1 MKRILAGSILVMS
14 LASFIQAQPQAGTT
28 EYFADGWQISYET
41 LVVNFALNRDGTAY
55 KSTPG
60 LPGSVKGTWELSSG
74 AALITWKDG
83 WRDRINA
90 DLSNWA
96 YAPGASLEKP
106 PANKGTAKKDAK
118 YFYAG
123 GWDISYNIG
132 LVNFMLND
140 DMTAIKS
147 VPGVA
152 DIIKGKWEI
161 KAGEVLITW
170 DDGWRDRIR
179 ADLQNW
185 AYAPG
190 ASMDQPPAN
199 KGKANRK

>member
-1 MKRILAGSILVMS
+1 MKRSIVGIILILLLTSYVH
-14 LASFIQAQPQAGTT
+14 AEPEAGTKD
-28 EYFADGWQISYET
+28 YYADGWQISYST
-41 LVVNFALNRDGTAY
+41 LVVIVALNRDGTAN
-55 KSTPG
+55 KSIPG
-60 LPGSVKGTWELSSG
+60 LPGSVKGTWEVTSG
-74 AALITWKDG
+74 EALITWSDG
-83 WRDRINA
+83 WRDKIRA
-90 DLSNWA
+90 DLANWA

-106 PANKGTAKKDAK
+106 PANKGVAKKDPK
-118 YFYAG
+118 YFYTG

-152 DIIKGKWEI
+152 DIIKGHWEI
-161 KAGEVLITW
+161 KSGEVLITW

-199 KGKANRK
+199 RGKANRK